1 MKFFL
6 IFFFIFNFAN
16 AESYLYNFETKK
28 FLSNIR
34 NFTDTNKIIKKKLEG
49 SYEVYLLGK
58 KNNLNDVLNEVIWK
72 SKQDKLV
79 KKSRKVE
86 YYSIFNKKFLEEKKL
101 DTKFTLNLKNFIFK
115 KNINSQNTKKKIL
128 NNNEY
133 VNKEFNY
140 QLFKSLNKIN
150 EHNIIRKYA
159 KLDKWQYEI
168 IEKVRKIAVV
178 QRLLD
183 TELNFLPI
191 FSIENFPNNQ
201 LYEVNFRLKV
211 KYKNNLN
218 FSKGENIKIITN
230 KDDWFISGENKLY
243 ISFKNILNKY
253 YKLTENNID
262 KIKIDEIY
270 LHINDQGIQNNIFPK
285 FKFSYFDLKE
295 IYLDDKI
302 LIFSQDFL
310 KNKNY
315 VDTIKKYK
323 DINSGN
329 IQVKIKKNYEKIS
342 ITQDKVFNNSIK
354 FYLGDYKNIEIENL
368 DIINYDFLYENF
380 SEVYLFFKDK
390 NNLKIIN
397 LGNEEKKIKIEKR
410 ENKNFYLKGFF
421 AVIKTFYPI
430 VIFLVLI
437 SYPILIYNFY
447 NIKKLKNNLIYFL
460 ISNIII
466 FILFKIG
473 LFNINLFLWLLLY
486 NFITFLTLN
495 IKNPLIFLLKGNCI
509 CVLLILF
516 TYILKL
522 KIISGFI
529 SYFCLILMILAISRM
544 LIKIRS
550 NANTS
555 Y

>member
-16 AESYLYNFETKK
+16 AESYLYNFETKE

-34 NFTDTNKIIKKKLEG
+34 NFTDTNKITKKKLEG
-49 SYEVYLLGK
+49 SYEVYLLAK
-58 KNNLNDVLNEVIWK
+58 KNNLNDVLNEVMWR

-79 KKSRKVE
+79 KKSSKVE
-86 YYSIFNKKFLEEKKL
+86 FYSIFNKKFLEEKKL
-101 DTKFTLNLKNFIFK
+101 ESEFTLNLKNFIFK

-315 VDTIKKYK
+315 VDIIKKYK

-397 LGNEEKKIKIEKR
+397 LGNEEKK
-410 ENKNFYLKGFF
+410 LK
-421 AVIKTFYPI
+421 
-430 VIFLVLI
+430 
-437 SYPILIYNFY
+437 
-447 NIKKLKNNLIYFL
+447 
-460 ISNIII
+460 
-466 FILFKIG
+466 
-473 LFNINLFLWLLLY
+473 
-486 NFITFLTLN
+486 
-495 IKNPLIFLLKGNCI
+495 
-509 CVLLILF
+509 
-516 TYILKL
+516 
-522 KIISGFI
+522 
-529 SYFCLILMILAISRM
+529 
-544 LIKIRS
+544 
-550 NANTS
+550 
-555 Y
+555 